1 MRVTKIV
8 REYIEESVSKAMSEK
23 STAEKEYDAFH
34 NDIRQFIEQ
43 VEDEVKNMVNE
54 AIENYRM
61 THNVPD
67 DIKITQTDYTLIH
80 CGDWNSAL
88 RNEAAAMKRKRETAR
103 ERAVKDIIVTLEL
116 GGTKADLD
124 AMLNK
129 VATEYNI

>member
-8 REYIEESVSKAMSEK
+8 REYIEESVSKALSEK

-34 NDIRQFIEQ
+34 NDIRQFIEKLEAD
-43 VEDEVKNMVNE
+43 VEQMATE
-54 AIENYRM
+54 AIENYCI
-61 THNVPD
+61 THNIPD
-67 DIKITQTDYTLIH
+67 DVKIKQTNYTLVK
-80 CGDWNSAL
+80 CEDWNSAI
-88 RNEAAAMKRKRETAR
+88 RNEASAMKKKREEAK
-103 ERAVKDIIVTLEL
+103 ERAVKDIVITLEL

>member
-1 MRVTKIV
+1 MRVTKFV
-8 REYIEESVSKAMSEK
+8 REYIEESVGKALSEK
-23 STAEKEYDAFH
+23 STAEKAYDAFH
-34 NDIRQFIEQ
+34 HDMRQFIEQ
-43 VEDEVKNMVNE
+43 VEDEVKHMVNE

-67 DIKITQTDYTLIH
+67 DIKITQTDYSLIH

-88 RNEAAAMKRKRETAR
+88 RNEASAMKRKRDTAK

-124 AMLNK
+124 AMLSK

>member
-8 REYIEESVSKAMSEK
+8 TEYIEESVSKALTEK
-23 STAEKEYDAFH
+23 STAEKEYEAFN

-43 VEDEVKNMVNE
+43 VEDEVKHMVAE

-67 DIKITQTDYTLIH
+67 DIAITQTNYTLIH
-80 CGDWNSAL
+80 CSDWCSAI
-88 RNEAAAMKRKRETAR
+88 RNEAEAMKKKRDEAKA
-103 ERAVKDIIVTLEL
+103 RAVKDIILTLEL

-124 AMLNK
+124 AMLSK
-129 VATEYNI
+129 VATEYKI

>member
-1 MRVTKIV
+1 MRVTKFV

-67 DIKITQTDYTLIH
+67 DVKITQTDYTLIH
-80 CGDWNSAL
+80 CGDWNSAI
-88 RNEAAAMKRKRETAR
+88 RNEAAAMKRKRETAK
-103 ERAVKDIIVTLEL
+103 ERAVKDIIITLEL

-124 AMLNK
+124 AMLSK

>member
-116 GGTKADLD
+116 GGNKADLD